1 MKSGPPAHIHTQGGR
16 RTEVDPQLRIC
27 CDLVMTELTEEK
39 TWLADKLQHCIG
51 DDIVGVPDGA
61 TPACWDCSICLE
73 TATEPVVTLCGHLY
87 CWPCI
92 FRWLTTSSKSKSRAS
107 SSARCPVCK
116 AAVSEDHLV
125 PLYGRAAA
133 TLSPAGGRGGRVCQV
148 PRGLPVPGAG
158 PNVERLQ
165 EPDLHDGGNFYYYEN
180 IGINGLDC
188 SNAER
193 LLGGIALA
201 VLLPWATRGGGRP
214 PPPSLY
220 RDGEGWRMARQ
231 QRRVARRLWQLW
243 VFLAMV
249 AFLCFLLL

>member
-1 MKSGPPAHIHTQGGR
+1 M
-16 RTEVDPQLRIC
+16 
-27 CDLVMTELTEEK
+27 MELTMEK
-39 TWLADKLQHCIG
+39 CRPADKLQHGIG
-51 DDIVGVPDGA
+51 DGTVGVPGGA
-61 TPACWDCSICLE
+61 TAACWDCSICLE
-73 TATEPVVTLCGHLY
+73 TASEPVVTLCGHLY

-107 SSARCPVCK
+107 PSARCPVCK

-125 PLYGRAAA
+125 PLYGRARAA
-133 TLSPAGGRGGRVCQV
+133 TLSPAGGRGGSVCRV
-148 PRGLPVPGAG
+148 PRRSPVPG
-158 PNVERLQ
+158 PNVEERLQ
-165 EPDLHDGGNFYYYEN
+165 GADLHDGGNFYYYEN

-188 SNAER
+188 SNEER

-201 VLLPWATRGGGRP
+201 VLLPWATRGGGTGRP

-231 QRRVARRLWQLW
+231 QRRVARRLRQMW